1 MSGTK
6 HEYRS
11 WLRPFFILLGID
23 PGTTTLGVA
32 QLKIDCDTLEILSTR
47 AETFIA
53 NKLAGYHNHVS
64 ETHGDMQARV
74 RAHRDNL
81 GRLFDTSK
89 PSFVAAES
97 SFYKRSRPNAYQ
109 GLLYSVAN
117 VREALWG
124 YDPTMSLILIEP
136 SVAKNAVGAGGR
148 ADKDEVQRKIL
159 KMEDFLHFEPNENQ
173 TGLRDLDEHSND
185 AIAIAYAAYLDLFK
199 GQINADRFSIPRTHR
214 R

>member
-1 MSGTK
+1 MSGNK
-6 HEYRS
+6 HEYRE

-23 PGTTTLGVA
+23 PGTNTLGVA
-32 QLKIDCDTLEILSTR
+32 QLKIDCGTLEITGTR
-47 AETFIA
+47 AETFFA
-53 NKLAGYHNHVS
+53 SKLPGYRNHVS

-74 RAHRDNL
+74 RAHRENL
-81 GRLFDTSK
+81 ATLFDVSR

-109 GLLYSVAN
+109 GLLYSVSN

-124 YDPTMSLILIEP
+124 YDPTMSLILVEP

-148 ADKDEVQRKIL
+148 ADKDEVQKKIL
-159 KMEDFLHFEPNENQ
+159 KMRDFLHFEPNEHQ
-173 TGLRDLDEHSND
+173 SDLADLDEHSND

-199 GQINADRFSIPRTHR
+199 GQIRGDSFSIPRTHR